1 MNMRRILCL
10 LLVLFVATGAFAL
23 DFATFQTS
31 FDTFATDLA
40 AVLPFNAST
49 GLSWSQAYIGQFP
62 HFGVGLTLGATTVP
76 YASISSI
83 VANLGVTLP
92 SQLSYVTQYGFPIP
106 AYTADARLGGF
117 FLPFDFGV
125 KVGYIPP
132 DALQKAGLPVSADY
146 LLVGADIRFAV
157 LKDEG
162 FVPALSIGAG
172 YNYMKG
178 KIGVPGLLGSSISIA
193 SFENP
198 VDHSM
203 HALSLT
209 DPTLDLTWDTSVIEG
224 KVQVSKR
231 ILFLTP
237 YVGAAASYSLG
248 SKAGGGVS
256 STLLYDGVAITQAQI
271 DQINTAYAALS
282 QTPPSLS
289 AAGIQVQKT
298 VAPSLAY
305 RVYGGV
311 SLDLFIVYLD
321 LGAAYN
327 ISSGSLGGSVNLR
340 LAL

>member
-1 MNMRRILCL
+1 MRKILCL

-31 FDTFATDLA
+31 FDTFAADLA
-40 AVLPFNAST
+40 TVLPFNAST
-49 GLSWSQAYIGQFP
+49 GLNWSSAYIGQFP
-62 HFGVGLTLGATTVP
+62 HFGVGLTLGATTIP
-76 YASISSI
+76 YASIDSI
-83 VANLGVTLP
+83 VTNLGITLP
-92 SQLSYVTQYGFPIP
+92 SELSFVTQYGFPIP
-106 AYTADARLGGF
+106 AYTADVRLGGF
-117 FLPFDFGV
+117 LLPFDVGV

-132 DALQKAGLPVSADY
+132 DALQQAGLPITADY
-146 LLVGADIRFAV
+146 LLVGADVRFGL

-178 KIGVPGLLGSSISIA
+178 KIGVPGLLGSGISIA

-198 VDHSM
+198 SDHSL

-209 DPTLDLTWDTSVIEG
+209 DPTLDLAWDTSVIEG
-224 KVQVSKR
+224 KVQLSKR
-231 ILFLTP
+231 LLILTP
-237 YVGAAASYSLG
+237 YVGAAVSYSLG
-248 SKAGGGVS
+248 SHAGGGVS
-256 STLLYDGVAITQAQI
+256 STLLYDGNPITQAEI
-271 DQINTAYAALS
+271 DQINAAYAAQS

-289 AAGIQVQKT
+289 AAGIQVQKD
-298 VAPSLAY
+298 VDPSLAY

-311 SLDLFIVYLD
+311 SLDLLFIYLD

-340 LAL
+340 LAF